1 MQLLVLCG
9 GCSVSGCDVGG
20 CSGRSG
26 RLYRC
31 CIVWRAVEQAAPTG
45 LDVYNRVTS
54 FIGTMLRDIQ
64 NTRLSDRDFD
74 LDFHAIDADGDGQ
87 IS

>member
-1 MQLLVLCG
+1 MW
-9 GCSVSGCDVGG
+9 
-20 CSGRSG
+20 
-26 RLYRC
+26 Y
-31 CIVWRAVEQAAPTG
+31 AVEQDASTG

-64 NTRLSDRDFD
+64 NTRLSVRDLD